1 MPRKTVKKYDIF
13 DIGEELLAL
22 SDSDVGALLKALL
35 RLRSGSLVRV
45 ESLPAAVQ
53 LLFKRECRRL
63 NESEARQR
71 EINSARRAA
80 VLSRYSRNS
89 EEPFAQNEEKT
100 GTHVPKQGT
109 IVPKN
114 GTHVPESGTIVP
126 ENRSK
131 ICENDKKSGTNV
143 PKQGTIVPEA
153 ENPSPLFHP
162 YISPRDLSSYEE
174 SSLSPRTGET
184 ECFEEFW
191 NRYGRKR
198 CRKETLAFWNRM
210 PQRDRDLALS
220 RLDGFL
226 RMHPDPNFRPDPI
239 RYLRHRRWED
249 EPCSPVPAA
258 PAGQAVSMRELFEK
272 FGG

>member
-13 DIGEELLAL
+13 DIDDELLAL
-22 SDSDVGALLKALL
+22 SDADAGALLKALL

-45 ESLPAAVQ
+45 ESLPAAVR

-80 VLSRYSRNS
+80 VLSRYCRNS
-89 EEPFAQNEEKT
+89 EEPFAQNEEK
-100 GTHVPKQGT
+100 PGT
-109 IVPKN
+109 I
-114 GTHVPESGTIVP
+114 
-126 ENRSK
+126 
-131 ICENDKKSGTNV
+131 V

-153 ENPSPLFHP
+153 ENSSPLFHP

-174 SSLSPRTGET
+174 SSLSPRTGAT